1 MVFLVGALCVGCL
14 AAALTMSG
22 AAAPPRALRWRRAA
36 RARVRLACGLGS
48 GSASR
53 AFEKC
58 C

>member
-36 RARVRLACGLGS
+36 RARAHGAWRFGQWFGAG
-48 GSASR
+48 AP
-53 AFEKC
+53 
-58 C
+58 